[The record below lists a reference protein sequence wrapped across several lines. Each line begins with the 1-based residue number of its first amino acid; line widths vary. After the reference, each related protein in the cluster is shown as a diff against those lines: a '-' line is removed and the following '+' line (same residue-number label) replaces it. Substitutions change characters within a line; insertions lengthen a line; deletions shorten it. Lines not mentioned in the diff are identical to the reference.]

1 MLTQQEE
8 RDLFEGHIQKSC
20 PADPYLRR
28 LKSGEYSS
36 LITERLWQCWQARAE
51 IGRRMES

>member
-1 MLTQQEE
+1 MITEQEE

-20 PADPYLRR
+20 PPDPYLRR

-36 LITERLWQCWQARAE
+36 LVTERLWQCWLASAE
-51 IGRRMES
+51 ISRRLKS